1 MTNIGYMS
9 GEPRAPTNAQQRLTD
24 LNKVR
29 EYAGLPANKDTMRL
43 DVKELRASGHPK
55 DIELA
60 HTMEVIFELRSKL

>member
-9 GEPRAPTNAQQRLTD
+9 PEPRAPTNAQQRLTD

-29 EYAGLPANKDTMRL
+29 EYAGLPATKDTMSA
-43 DVKELRASGHPK
+43 DVRELRASGDPK

-60 HTMEVIFELRSKL
+60 HSMEMIFQLESK